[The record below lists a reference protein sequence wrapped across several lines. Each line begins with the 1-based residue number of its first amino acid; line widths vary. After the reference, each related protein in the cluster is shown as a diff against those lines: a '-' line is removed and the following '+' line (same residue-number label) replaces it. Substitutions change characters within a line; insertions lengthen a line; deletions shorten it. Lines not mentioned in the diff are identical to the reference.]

1 MFLLNLVVRRN
12 SLAQRQ
18 SKSMLHPSLWLI
30 GAIGLGVAIS
40 YFPLRLAIAAR
51 QTPHPEAILMLGG
64 RPAREPF
71 TAEFA
76 KTHPHLRIWLSSGL
90 GPLAAKPLFQQ
101 AGITEDRVHLDYR
114 AVDTVT
120 NFTTLVDDLAQH
132 HIKHVYLIT
141 SDFHMPRSQ
150 AIATIILGSRG
161 IAFTPVIV
169 PSAEASESPI
179 HVGRDVIRSVFWLAT
194 GFTGS
199 QIGTA
204 IRWNRR

>member
-1 MFLLNLVVRRN
+1 MFLLNPVVRR
-12 SLAQRQ
+12 SFLAQRQ
-18 SKSMLHPSLWLI
+18 SKSMLHPSVWLI
-30 GAIGLGVAIS
+30 AAIGLGVAIS
-40 YFPLRLAIAAR
+40 YVPIRLAIAAR
-51 QTPHPEAILMLGG
+51 QAPHPQAILMLGG

-90 GPLAAKPLFQQ
+90 GPLAAKPLFQD
-101 AGITEDRVHLDYR
+101 AGITDDRVHLDYR

-132 HIKHVYLIT
+132 NIKHVYLIT

-150 AIATIILGSRG
+150 AIATIVLGSRG
-161 IAFTPVIV
+161 IAFTPVTV
-169 PSAEASESPI
+169 PSSEAPESPI
-179 HVGRDVIRSVFWLAT
+179 RVCRDVIRSVFWLTT

-199 QIGTA
+199 RIGAA
-204 IRWNRR
+204 IQPGRR